1 MTHHILVIGANGF
14 VGSHLVQQ
22 ALSMGWNVDGVK
34 RTNSN
39 ITHFEAIE
47 KYYRGESSIESE
59 LIENLKSE
67 LSEFADS
74 NLTYK
79 QNSNANRG
87 DFKWIELDLQ
97 DPVSLVETLNTPYSF
112 VFNAAAMI
120 SFKSSEDDFMIKTNI
135 EIAKNIVNACLE
147 ANCRNL
153 VHFSSIAA
161 LGRPENDEEINI
173 NTTWTD
179 SDFNTPYALSKY
191 LSEMEVWRGAQEGLN
206 VLIVNPGVILGYSS
220 GKTSST
226 QVIDA
231 ANSKNPFVPTG
242 SNGFIFVEDLAHRTL
257 NLLDNSENWNCR
269 HLMVS
274 HNIPFIRLF
283 EIINNVYQTKRKKIL
298 LKQPLWSVIY
308 YLVRMLEFFKLHL
321 PISTHLLKSTRKNS
335 VYNNKIGATRSRCFV
350 V

>member
-1 MTHHILVIGANGF
+1 MIPHIIVVGANGF

-22 ALSMGWNVDGVK
+22 ALLMGWNVDGVK
-34 RTNSN
+34 RKNSD

-47 KYYRGESSIESE
+47 KYYQGKSSVESE

-74 NLTYK
+74 DLTYK
-79 QNSNANRG
+79 KNSNVNRG

-97 DPVSLVETLNTPYSF
+97 DPVALVEALKTPYSF

-120 SFKSSEDDFMIKTNI
+120 SFKSSEDEFMIKTNI

-147 ANCRNL
+147 AKCSKL
-153 VHFSSIAA
+153 IHFSSIAA
-161 LGRPENDEEINI
+161 LGRPENDKEINI

-191 LSEMEVWRGAQEGLN
+191 LSEMEVWRGAQEGLS

-231 ANSKNPFVPTG
+231 ANSVNPLVPTG
-242 SNGFIFVEDLAHRTL
+242 SNGFIFVEDLAQRTL

-274 HNIPFIRLF
+274 HNIPFMRLF
-283 EIINNVYQTKRKKIL
+283 EIINQVYQIKRKKIL
-298 LKQPLWSVIY
+298 LKQPLWGMIY
-308 YLVRMLEFFKLHL
+308 FLVRLLEFFKLHL

-335 VYNNKIGATRSRCFV
+335 VYNNHIGATKSRCFV

>member
-1 MTHHILVIGANGF
+1 MIPHIIVVGANGF

-22 ALSMGWNVDGVK
+22 ALLMGWNVDGVK
-34 RTNSN
+34 RKNSD
-39 ITHFEAIE
+39 IRHFEAIG
-47 KYYRGESSIESE
+47 KYYQGKSSVESE

-79 QNSNANRG
+79 KNSNVNRG

-97 DPVSLVETLNTPYSF
+97 DPVALVEALKTPYSF

-120 SFKSSEDDFMIKTNI
+120 SFKSSEDEFMIKTNI

-147 ANCRNL
+147 AKCSKL
-153 VHFSSIAA
+153 IHFSSIAA

-231 ANSKNPFVPTG
+231 ANSVNPLVPTG
-242 SNGFIFVEDLAHRTL
+242 SNGFIFVEDLAQRTL

-274 HNIPFIRLF
+274 HNIPFMRLF
-283 EIINNVYQTKRKKIL
+283 EIINQVYQIKRKKIL
-298 LKQPLWSVIY
+298 LKQPLWGMIY
-308 YLVRMLEFFKLHL
+308 FLVRLLEFFKLHL

-335 VYNNKIGATRSRCFV
+335 VYNNHIGATKSRCFV

>member
-1 MTHHILVIGANGF
+1 MIPHIIVVGANGF

-22 ALSMGWNVDGVK
+22 ALLMGWNVDGVK
-34 RTNSN
+34 RKNSD
-39 ITHFEAIE
+39 IRHFEAIG
-47 KYYRGESSIESE
+47 KYYQGKSSVESE

-79 QNSNANRG
+79 KNSNVNRG

-97 DPVSLVETLNTPYSF
+97 DPVALVEALKTPYSF

-120 SFKSSEDDFMIKTNI
+120 SFKSSEDEFMIKTNI

-147 ANCRNL
+147 AKCSKL
-153 VHFSSIAA
+153 IHFSSIAA

-191 LSEMEVWRGAQEGLN
+191 LSEMEVWRGAQEGLS

-231 ANSKNPFVPTG
+231 ANSVNPLVPTG
-242 SNGFIFVEDLAHRTL
+242 SNGFIFVEDLAQRTL

-274 HNIPFIRLF
+274 HNIPFMRLF
-283 EIINNVYQTKRKKIL
+283 EIINQVYQIKRKKIL
-298 LKQPLWSVIY
+298 LKQPIWGMIY
-308 YLVRMLEFFKLHL
+308 FLVRLLEFFKLHL

-335 VYNNKIGATRSRCFV
+335 VYNNHIGATKSRCFV

>member
-34 RTNSN
+34 RKNSN

-47 KYYRGESSIESE
+47 KYYRGKSSIEPE

-74 NLTYK
+74 DLTYK
-79 QNSNANRG
+79 KNSNVNRG

-97 DPVSLVETLNTPYSF
+97 DPVALVEALKTPYSF

-120 SFKSSEDDFMIKTNI
+120 SFKSSEDEFMIKTNI

-147 ANCRNL
+147 AKCSKL
-153 VHFSSIAA
+153 IHFSSIAA

-191 LSEMEVWRGAQEGLN
+191 LSEMEVWRGAQEGLS

-231 ANSKNPFVPTG
+231 ANSVNPFVPTG
-242 SNGFIFVEDLAHRTL
+242 SNGFIFVEDLAQRTL

-274 HNIPFIRLF
+274 HNIPFMRLF
-283 EIINNVYQTKRKKIL
+283 EIINQVYQIKRKKIL
-298 LKQPLWSVIY
+298 LKQPLWGMIY
-308 YLVRMLEFFKLHL
+308 FLVRLLEFFKLHL

-335 VYNNKIGATRSRCFV
+335 VYNNHIGATKSRCFV

>member
-1 MTHHILVIGANGF
+1 MIPHIIVVGANGF

-22 ALSMGWNVDGVK
+22 ALLMGWNVDGVK
-34 RTNSN
+34 RKNSD

-47 KYYRGESSIESE
+47 KYYQGKSSVESE

-74 NLTYK
+74 DLTYK
-79 QNSNANRG
+79 KNSNVNRG

-97 DPVSLVETLNTPYSF
+97 DPVALVEALKTPYSF

-120 SFKSSEDDFMIKTNI
+120 SFKSSEDEFMIKTNI

-147 ANCRNL
+147 AKCSKL
-153 VHFSSIAA
+153 IHFSSIAA

-191 LSEMEVWRGAQEGLN
+191 LSEMEVWRGAQEGLS

-231 ANSKNPFVPTG
+231 ANSVNPLVPTG
-242 SNGFIFVEDLAHRTL
+242 SNGFIFVEDLAQRTL

-274 HNIPFIRLF
+274 HNIPFMRLF
-283 EIINNVYQTKRKKIL
+283 EIINQVYQIKRKKIL
-298 LKQPLWSVIY
+298 LKQPLWGMIY
-308 YLVRMLEFFKLHL
+308 FLVRLLEFFKLHL

-335 VYNNKIGATRSRCFV
+335 VYNNHIGATKSRCFV